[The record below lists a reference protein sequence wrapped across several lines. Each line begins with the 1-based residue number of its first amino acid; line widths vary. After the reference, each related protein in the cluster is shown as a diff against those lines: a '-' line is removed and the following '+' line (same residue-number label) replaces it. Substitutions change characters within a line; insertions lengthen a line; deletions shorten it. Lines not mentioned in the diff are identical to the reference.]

1 MFLLDTIVI
10 SELRNGK
17 SQQSAAVR
25 AWAQEQPV
33 Q

>member
-1 MFLLDTIVI
+1 MFHLDTNVI
-10 SELRNGK
+10 SEWRSGK